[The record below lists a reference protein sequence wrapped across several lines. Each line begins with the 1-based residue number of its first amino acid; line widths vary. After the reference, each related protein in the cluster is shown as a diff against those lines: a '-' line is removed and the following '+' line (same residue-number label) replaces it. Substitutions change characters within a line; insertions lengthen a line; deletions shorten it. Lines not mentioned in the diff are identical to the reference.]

1 MDKYTKQDLD
11 SEISVKLTLRDLIIL
26 SWGHESVS
34 FVPGVTTCNRNGV
47 DLQSSRFSTGIDCVY
62 PSQQTGIICE

>member
-11 SEISVKLTLRDLIIL
+11 SKISVKLTLRDLISL

-34 FVPGVTTCNRNGV
+34 FVLGTLYGRQTSSFRLRNAEFIGV
-47 DLQSSRFSTGIDCVY
+47 I
-62 PSQQTGIICE
+62 

>member
-11 SEISVKLTLRDLIIL
+11 SVISVKLTLRDLIIL

-34 FVPGVTTCNRNGV
+34 FVPGSENEAEFR
-47 DLQSSRFSTGIDCVY
+47 DAEAKIDAALA
-62 PSQQTGIICE
+62 TLRAKRALT

>member
-34 FVPGVTTCNRNGV
+34 FVPGSCSG
-47 DLQSSRFSTGIDCVY
+47 LQSK
-62 PSQQTGIICE
+62 